1 LGGGIGGAATTIYR
15 NAFLTYNP
23 AARGLDGE
31 RITGID
37 RAVEILH
44 RAGHRVETVPTEGPD
59 SAAGIVAGCIRGGAD
74 LILVAGGD
82 GTINEVVNG
91 MIGGQVPL
99 GILPAGTANVLAAE
113 LGLAGNWIEVARD
126 VGQWVPRRISAG
138 RLTASPEGHRRY
150 FLMLAG
156 VGLDAHIV
164 RNVDPK
170 LKKFQG
176 KLSYWLAAL
185 GEFTRTLDEFEVLA
199 EGARFRASFA
209 LASRVRNY
217 GATLELTPQAG
228 LLRDDFGLV
237 LFEGSNT
244 FRYLEYLAGALSNRL
259 DRTNGVSLLQVRSAE
274 FLPLGDTTVFVQVDG
289 ESAGCLPARIDLIPD
304 ALTVLCPPEFA

>member
-1 LGGGIGGAATTIYR
+1 LGGGTGGAATTIYR
-15 NAFLTYNP
+15 NAFLAYNP

-37 RAVEILH
+37 RAVDILQH
-44 RAGHRVETVPTEGPD
+44 AGHRVETVPTEGPG
-59 SAAGIVAGCIRGGAD
+59 SAAGLAARCIREGAD

-91 MIGGQVPL
+91 MIGEQVPL

-113 LGLAGNWIEVARD
+113 LGLTGNWIEVARN
-126 VGQWVPRRISAG
+126 VGRWVPRRIPAG
-138 RLTASPEGHRRY
+138 LLTAGPEGHRRH
-150 FLMLAG
+150 FLILTG
-156 VGLDAHIV
+156 IGLDAHIV

-185 GEFTRTLDEFEVLA
+185 GEFARTLDEFEVRA
-199 EGARFRASFA
+199 AGRRFRVSFA
-209 LASRVRNY
+209 VASRVRNY

-228 LLRDDFGLV
+228 LLRDDFGLA

-259 DRTNGVSLLQVRSAE
+259 DRTNGVSLLHVKSAE
-274 FLPLGDTTVFVQVDG
+274 FLPLADAPVFIQVDG

-304 ALTVLCPPEFA
+304 ALTMLCPPEFT

>member
-1 LGGGIGGAATTIYR
+1 M
-15 NAFLTYNP
+15 YNP
-23 AARGLDGE
+23 AARGLEGE

-37 RAVEILH
+37 RAVEFL
-44 RAGHRVETVPTEGPD
+44 RQKGHRVQTVPTEGPG
-59 SAAGIVAGCIRGGAD
+59 SASDLVAGCIRGGAD

-82 GTINEVVNG
+82 GTINEAVNG
-91 MIGGQVPL
+91 MIGEQVPL

-113 LGLAGNWIEVARD
+113 LGLAGNWIKVARD
-126 VGQWVPRRISAG
+126 VGGWVPRRIPAG
-138 RLTASPEGHRRY
+138 LLTAGPDGHRRH
-150 FLMLAG
+150 FLMLTG
-156 VGLDAHIV
+156 IGLDAHIV

-185 GEFTRTLDEFEVLA
+185 GEFARTLDEFEVVTA
-199 EGARFRASFA
+199 GARFRVSFA
-209 LASRVRNY
+209 VASRVRNY

-228 LLRDDFGLV
+228 LLRDDFGLA

-244 FRYLEYLAGALSNRL
+244 FRYLEYLGGALSNRL
-259 DRTNGVSLLQVRSAE
+259 DRTPGVSLLRVQSAE
-274 FLPLGDTTVFVQVDG
+274 FLPLGDAPVFIQVDG
-289 ESAGCLPARIDLIPD
+289 ESAGCLPARIDLVPD

>member
-1 LGGGIGGAATTIYR
+1 MGGAATTIYR

-37 RAVEILH
+37 RAAEILRH
-44 RAGHRVETVPTEGPD
+44 GGHRVETVPTEGAG
-59 SAAGIVAGCIRGGAD
+59 SAAGLVARCIRGGAD

-82 GTINEVVNG
+82 GTINEAING
-91 MIGGQVPL
+91 MIGEQVPL

-113 LGLAGNWIEVARD
+113 LGLTGNWIDVARD
-126 VGQWVPRRISAG
+126 VGRWVPRRIPAG
-138 RLTASPEGHRRY
+138 LLTAGPENHRRY
-150 FLMLAG
+150 FLMLTG

-185 GEFTRTLDEFEVLA
+185 GEFARTLDEFEVRA
-199 EGARFRASFA
+199 GGARFRVSFA

-228 LLRDDFGLV
+228 LLRNDFGLA

-244 FRYLEYLAGALSNRL
+244 FRYLEYLAGALANRL
-259 DRTNGVSLLQVRSAE
+259 DRTNGVSLLQVQSAE
-274 FLPLGDTTVFVQVDG
+274 FLPLGDAPVFIQVDG